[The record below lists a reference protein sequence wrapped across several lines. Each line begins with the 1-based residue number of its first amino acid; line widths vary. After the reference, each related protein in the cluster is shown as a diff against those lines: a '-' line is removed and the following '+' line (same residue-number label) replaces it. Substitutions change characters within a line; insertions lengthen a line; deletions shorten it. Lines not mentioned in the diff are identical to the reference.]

1 MIMRYI
7 VFILILFSSG
17 VTLTAQ
23 DIEYYFSVAA
33 ENNPGLKA
41 KYLEYEAAMQRVPQV
56 STLPDPTFS
65 FGYFI
70 SSVEKGPNQ
79 QIAQLSLS
87 QMFPWFGTLK
97 AKGNTVALLAEAKF
111 QNFINERNRLYYSVA
126 TAYYS
131 LYEQQKWVEIEKSNL
146 EILQSYLTIAD
157 ANYSNGKS
165 SMVDLL
171 RINIEIKEAQT
182 RLDIL
187 RNKERPMLAVFN
199 QLLNRKLDEIVVI
212 KDTLTARVLH
222 LKHREDF
229 LVEDNPLIK
238 SLDISIMAEEAEE
251 KVAELARLP
260 QLGVGLDYVVVRKRS
275 DMMMPML
282 SVTIPLFMK
291 KYNAAVKESQLLQ
304 ESYTLQKEDTGR
316 LLEVEYEEAWFNINE
331 QLKYV
336 ELYNEQIQLYEQSL
350 NLLLKAYANS
360 GSDFE
365 EVLRMQQDFIK
376 LKKARVTALSNYQIA
391 LSRLNYITA
400 KSFSGS
406 DEKN

>member
-1 MIMRYI
+1 MRYI